1 MNSNNILF
9 LMIPGFNGTKRSWGK
24 IVSKLGEVYSY
35 TPIFYTKYK
44 KGLTENDL
52 ILRNHCEQLFEN
64 IHLKKNQ
71 KIILISHS
79 IGSYFAFE
87 FAKKYKK
94 YVILSIMLDPAFM
107 GPVGKER
114 LSDERFVKFEKEIK
128 DNNYS
133 IQSLLK
139 NKNYDILDKYVR
151 HNLIKQVPVKF
162 SKFPTPT
169 IYFRNLEFEDDQGY
183 SMKDRAIREG
193 LYFNKKD
200 KKFKIYWLV
209 NETHYCF
216 KNDKVISQILLEI
229 KNSNNI

>member
-1 MNSNNILF
+1 
-9 LMIPGFNGTKRSWGK
+9 MIPGLNGTKRSWGK
-24 IVSKLGEVYSY
+24 IVSQLSKLGEVYSY
-35 TPIFYTKYK
+35 TPIFYSKYK

-79 IGSYFAFE
+79 IGSYFAYQ

-94 YVILSIMLDPAFM
+94 LVILSIMLDPAFM

-128 DNNYS
+128 DNKYS

-139 NKNYDILDKYVR
+139 NKNYEVLNKYVR
-151 HNLIKQVPVKF
+151 HNLIKQMPIAF

-169 IYFRNLEFEDDQGY
+169 ICYRNLEFEDDQGY
-183 SMKDRAIREG
+183 SLKDRAIREG
-193 LYFNKKD
+193 LFFNSRD
-200 KKFKIYWLV
+200 KKYKIYWLI
-209 NETHYCF
+209 NDTHYCF
-216 KNDKVISQILLEI
+216 KKDKVIAQIVMEI
-229 KNSNNI
+229 KSFIK

>member
-1 MNSNNILF
+1 
-9 LMIPGFNGTKRSWGK
+9 
-24 IVSKLGEVYSY
+24 
-35 TPIFYTKYK
+35 
-44 KGLTENDL
+44 
-52 ILRNHCEQLFEN
+52 
-64 IHLKKNQ
+64 
-71 KIILISHS
+71 
-79 IGSYFAFE
+79 
-87 FAKKYKK
+87 
-94 YVILSIMLDPAFM
+94 MLDPAFM
-107 GPVGKER
+107 GIVGKER
-114 LSDERFVKFEKEIK
+114 LSDDRFVKFEKEIK

-193 LYFNKKD
+193 LFFNKND

-209 NETHYCF
+209 NDTHYCF
-216 KNDKVISQILLEI
+216 KKDKVISQILLEI
-229 KNSNNI
+229 KSFIK

>member
-1 MNSNNILF
+1 
-9 LMIPGFNGTKRSWGK
+9 
-24 IVSKLGEVYSY
+24 
-35 TPIFYTKYK
+35 
-44 KGLTENDL
+44 
-52 ILRNHCEQLFEN
+52 
-64 IHLKKNQ
+64 
-71 KIILISHS
+71 
-79 IGSYFAFE
+79 
-87 FAKKYKK
+87 
-94 YVILSIMLDPAFM
+94 MLDPAFM

-169 IYFRNLEFEDDQGY
+169 IYFRNLEFEEDQGY
-183 SMKDRAIREG
+183 TLKDRAIREG

-209 NETHYCF
+209 NETYYCF